1 MEQGYRYQF
10 AEMTLDSRL
19 KVLKRKQEEIPLP
32 WLSYQLLLVLCES
45 APAIVSQQ
53 EIIERVWPDTVVG
66 DEALK
71 QRIKLLR
78 KSLGD
83 DASSPQYIEV
93 IRGRGYRLKPEL
105 ITSAS
110 LYADPNAFLDLTTD
124 SFHLPRSQVVFS
136 TYWKAS
142 SVFLAVILFVLF
154 TGAFFKNSTTL
165 GADKLISDAQPS
177 FEVQLYKK
185 GLSYYQR
192 YRMQDNA
199 HAIKL
204 FNSAID
210 LNPQFAL
217 AHAALSDA
225 YSQGVFQFN
234 ASHDWKDKAIE
245 HAYQAITIDPD
256 LAEGYKSL
264 SLAYFNK
271 GWLSRA
277 AKASKMAI
285 DKKPAYSEAMSNLG
299 YIYREMGQLAESVRW
314 IERAL
319 AIQPDNSV
327 SLVHLAQSYTSLRA
341 FSKAEKLLNKAML
354 LQPDSMMAKSAVGQ
368 WLLAQGFNEQAQK
381 HYQVLCNNKLNNYA
395 FHIGLAQ
402 SLLMQEKA
410 EALKVLADSMM
421 AKRDSKMIAAGQFYH
436 ALLDTKTDTFERVV
450 ERLQLRLAQGVES
463 PHDSWKLSLLH
474 FKNANTI
481 KAERY
486 LSQAIH
492 YGFIDLQQLKSQA
505 IAENLATG
513 GNIEKL
519 SQELIYRINQ
529 QRATL
534 SL

>member
-1 MEQGYRYQF
+1 MGQGYRYQF
-10 AEMTLDSRL
+10 AEMVLDSRL
-19 KVLKRKQEEIPLP
+19 KVLRRKQEEIPLP

-93 IRGRGYRLKPEL
+93 IRGRGYRLKPDL

-110 LYADPNAFLDLTTD
+110 ISADPNAFLDLTTD
-124 SFHLPRSQVVFS
+124 SFQLPRSQVVFS
-136 TYWKAS
+136 NYWKAS
-142 SVFLAVILFVLF
+142 SMLLAVVLLILF
-154 TGAFFKNSTTL
+154 TGSFFKNDASLTPEKFV
-165 GADKLISDAQPS
+165 DEAQPS

-185 GLSYYQR
+185 GLIYYQR

-204 FNSAID
+204 FNSAIN

-217 AHAALSDA
+217 AHAALSGA

-234 ASHDWKDKAIE
+234 ASNEWKDKAIE

-271 GWLSRA
+271 GWFSRA
-277 AKASKMAI
+277 AKASLMAI
-285 DKKPAYSEAMSNLG
+285 DKKPTYSEAMSNLG
-299 YIYREMGQLAESVRW
+299 YIYREMGQLVESVKW

-327 SLVHLAQSYTSLRA
+327 SLVHLAQSYTSLKS
-341 FSKAEKLLNKAML
+341 FSKAEKLLNKATL
-354 LQPDSMMAKSAVGQ
+354 LQPDSMMAKNAIGQ
-368 WLLAQGFNEQAQK
+368 WLLAQGFNEQAQN
-381 HYQVLCNNKLNNYA
+381 HYQVLCKQKSNNYA

-402 SLLMQEKA
+402 SLFMQGKA
-410 EALKVLADSMM
+410 AELEVLANSMM
-421 AKRDSKMIAAGQFYH
+421 ANSDSKMMHAGQFYH
-436 ALLDTKTDTFERVV
+436 ALLDHKTVGFEQAVT
-450 ERLQLRLAQGVES
+450 RLNLRLAQGIES
-463 PHDSWKLSLLH
+463 PKDSWQLSLLH
-474 FKNANTI
+474 FRSGDTI
-481 KAERY
+481 KAKRY

-492 YGFIDLQQLKSQA
+492 YGFTDLHQLESQA
-505 IAENLATG
+505 ISEKLATSG
-513 GNIEKL
+513 SIEKL
-519 SQELIYRINQ
+519 NQELKNRISR
-529 QRATL
+529 QRISL